1 MAGEKGNLNTSKT
14 STFIKGLHKDSD
26 PAFIQEG
33 MWTYARN
40 AVNNTIEG
48 DVGAISNEASNAL
61 CATAGATIPN
71 AFSFR
76 YIIGAIHM
84 FSDKWIVF
92 TASHASAVEI
102 LPRVSEIGL
111 FEEASCTYRPIVQ
124 DACLGFS
131 KAHLISGAAREKE
144 DCSWQVYWADGKNPD
159 RYLNVGDPK
168 TWPSSDYVWLGGG
181 PGSTTVNFYSNGNGT
196 NILWPG
202 VEWNQICT
210 DSSNTSQTEPGVWP
224 IGHPVD
230 GCITCISINTLN
242 CEKIRLARLMN
253 TPCLNLRLGEGSG
266 SLENGSYY
274 AVIAYT
280 IKGEKVSDYFAAS
293 NVQPV
298 YTLNSVQGSLQLEVE
313 ADTENFDEFQLVL
326 VANIN
331 ENTVARVIG
340 YYSTNTRNIFID
352 QYKPSF
358 ESIDITLIPLMTPV
372 FEKSDQIAQL
382 NTYLLR
388 VGPTSKFDFN
398 YQPLANLIETEWVS
412 VEYPS
417 NYYFRG
423 GSKTNFM
430 RDEVYTFFIRWV
442 YNTGDKSASY
452 HIPGRAAE
460 SWGPNGILEN
470 EPYSNSDSFPGD
482 TRLFQTIN
490 TATVFPSN
498 PAVYPYTLPDGGRVI
513 GAGKMGY
520 WESTEKYP
528 DNRPDIWN
536 ASEYF
541 WTGTWDPTTGQPIP
555 SDSYDLCGLPIR
567 HHKFPENVIYNEA
580 TGQLTGSN
588 IAHHFRRSVATNA
601 LFIRMMSVQFKNIIY
616 PKDNDGNDI
625 PGIVGYEILRGSR
638 DGNRSIIAKGMINNF
653 RTYNRVGVPANN
665 RTGLYANYPYNTII
679 PIGNNNNIADNNFLY
694 NDPFIKSVDI
704 NNNFLDQTVPKNI
717 ISFHSP
723 DTSFRN
729 PYLAP
734 IELKLYGHLEG
745 EALQRFIEPQGHPKF
760 KLLTNDAIWIILLS
774 GLGDA
779 LLRRSGKKQINYPLS
794 SFNSQ
799 FGLNWLLAG
808 GGNGGPSAA
817 TPLPFGGINLTQSPG
832 ATTLTPSPGPNNFW
846 YNWQIGTLGSRNSF
860 FNYVNSGGS
869 LGDYFA
875 GTDGQSVF
883 ARNNNLAGGRLG
895 GVTNAASY
903 TVEQSGASLL
913 PSWTDALFNTLSGV
927 QQSGFYFMEGA
938 QAAQELIYAFT
949 PFRQYA
955 LQLIGHGL
963 YDKFNPF
970 NINDTKR
977 FKIADSSYIFK
988 NISFEIDDYNDTITN
1003 DPFQKYTINNYK
1015 RGQLLMLRTER
1026 ANTPVTDGPKLLVTG
1041 TSGLD
1046 ISLGS
1051 LGMFDD
1057 ELGPTGP
1064 KINEK
1069 KKSIEFGTR
1078 IGSHYGAMKIDN
1090 DDQYGQLNTITQ
1102 FPITPCEQK
1111 FNYTALPS
1119 TITPISVIDKVLVQ
1133 KRINETPVIFGGD
1146 TYITRFTEKNPMF
1159 FFYNWLY
1166 TEPNGYEY
1174 NYFNSQMIPEPRY
1187 WANSE
1192 RYDVSQINIT
1202 SIGAWSALF
1211 NNSTTGTGFLPNDYF
1226 NLDNQYYIRET
1237 DKPFGIGGGYP
1248 GFTNAKNSYFY
1259 LSASGVRDFF
1269 VESDVINDFREV
1281 GTFDYEKC
1289 YNPYR
1294 YTDLETMFRMDKLT
1308 ATEGNFY
1315 LYDYSLSITRL
1326 TNRYTSF
1333 GFLQSVYYNPEVAEL
1348 CYTYYPNTIT
1358 YSLPVSQTSSTDGW
1372 FIFLPLNRK
1381 DFVSQI
1387 SGVKNFA
1394 KTGAFVTFKNDSPI
1408 VFQGVDT
1415 LEMDGSGT
1423 KVIIGDGGVF
1433 ARDPQNIVVA
1443 DRPYM
1448 YGSSQGRLSVI
1459 STPAGLYYI
1468 SQDQGK
1474 VFSYGEG
1481 LQEVSQAGMKWWF
1494 DYFLPCKLVE
1504 DFPDYPY
1511 TDNPVAGVGTQAV
1524 FDNYNSVLYFCKKDY
1539 KLKEIGPDGFP
1550 LAGRVINVNSGKE
1563 SYFNYYPYVDGKP
1576 SDVPVKLALGDS
1588 RIFED
1593 ASWTVSYDPKSQFW
1607 ISFHDWHPDLVIPTK
1622 DSFITTRA
1630 NQFYK
1635 HGANCG
1641 DYCNFYGVQYPFEI
1655 EFPVSTGQTVT
1666 TVKSIEYVLE
1676 CYRREKRFCTD
1687 QFHVLDYNFDRLV
1700 IHNSEQISGY
1710 LNLNV
1715 FPKNNIALS
1724 LLYPQLN
1731 VNNNSFDILFSKEE
1745 NKYRVNQFWDITK
1758 DRGEF
1763 PNGSGYPPQGQLI
1776 PGTTTLLGNYP
1787 ENMLWITEAN
1797 GYKKAINPTAVDYN
1811 KSLLQRK
1818 KFRHMVNFMY
1828 LSKTN
1833 SRDTNMILKLFNSK
1847 NQYSLR

>member
-1 MAGEKGNLNTSKT
+1 MAEEKGNLNTSKT
-14 STFIKGLHKDSD
+14 NTFIKGLHKDSD

-33 MWTYARN
+33 MWSYARN

-48 DVGAISNEASNAL
+48 DVGTLSNEVSNIL
-61 CATAGATIPN
+61 CATAGATIVGNP
-71 AFSFR
+71 FR
-76 YIIGAIHM
+76 YIIGMIHM
-84 FSDKWIVF
+84 FSDKWIVY
-92 TASHASAVEI
+92 TASHINETSIVPGI
-102 LPRVSEIGL
+102 SEIGL

-124 DACLGFS
+124 AACLGFS
-131 KAHLISGAAREKE
+131 KSHLISGAAREKE
-144 DCSWQVYWADGKNPD
+144 DCSWQVYWSDGLNPD

-168 TWPSSDYVWLGGG
+168 TWPSSDYVWLGGAN
-181 PGSTTVNFYSNGNGT
+181 VNYYSNGVNT
-196 NILWPG
+196 QFLWPG
-202 VEWNQICT
+202 VAWVQDCT
-210 DSSNTSQTEPGVWP
+210 RGDCEFCVDT
-224 IGHPVD
+224 PVLD
-230 GCITCISINTLN
+230 CDKT
-242 CEKIRLARLMN
+242 RLARLMS
-253 TPCLNLRLGEGSG
+253 TPCLNLRIGDGSG

-280 IKGEKVSDYFAAS
+280 IKGEKISDYFAAS

-298 YTLNSVQGSLQLEVE
+298 YTLNSTQGSLQLEVE
-313 ADTENFDEFQLVL
+313 ADSENFDEFQLVL

-358 ESIDITLIPLMTPV
+358 ESIDITLIPLVTAV
-372 FEKSDQIAQL
+372 FEKSDQMTQL

-388 VGPTSKFDFN
+388 IGPTSKFDFN
-398 YQPLANLIETEWVS
+398 YQPLANLIEAEWVS

-452 HIPGRAAE
+452 HIPGRPPE
-460 SWGPNGILEN
+460 PWGPNGIPEN
-470 EPYSNSDSFPGD
+470 EPYTNSDSFPGD
-482 TRLFQTIN
+482 VDLFQTIN
-490 TATVFPSN
+490 TARLN
-498 PAVYPYTLPDGGRVI
+498 PPPAPGFYPYTLSDGGRVI
-513 GAGKMGY
+513 AAGRMGY
-520 WESTEKYP
+520 WESTEIYP

-536 ASEYF
+536 SSYYV
-541 WTGTWDPTTGQPIP
+541 WTGKYNNPDE
-555 SDSYDLCGLPIR
+555 DYDLCGLPIR
-567 HHKFPENVIYNEA
+567 HHKFPENVIYDET
-580 TGQLTGSN
+580 TGQLLSTN
-588 IAHHFRRSVATNA
+588 VAHHFAKDPTTQA
-601 LFIRMMSVQFKNIIY
+601 LYIRMMSVQFKNIIY

-679 PIGNNNNIADNNFLY
+679 PIGNDTNGNDQYY
-694 NDPFIKSVDI
+694 NDPFIKSVDSNDAI
-704 NNNFLDQTVPKNI
+704 LNQEVPKNI

-723 DTSFRN
+723 DTSFRT

-734 IELKLYGHLEG
+734 IELKLYGHVSG
-745 EALQRFIEPQGHPKF
+745 NALQRFIEPQGHPKF
-760 KLLTNDAIWIILLS
+760 KLLTNDALWIIIIS
-774 GLGDA
+774 GILDVI
-779 LLRRSGKKQINYPLS
+779 LRSSGEKKINYPQGGFTQQFQLPVVIPGGTLPVAIPLNPAGQAALNAPFIG
-794 SFNSQ
+794 FNQ
-799 FGLNWLLAG
+799 AFGTAINSYQ
-808 GGNGGPSAA
+808 N
-817 TPLPFGGINLTQSPG
+817 FGGFLADAFGGTDLLSPIFNIHNNAVLGVGGTYNPITYDKPLTGYEQFPTWTQILLNSIG
-832 ATTLTPSPGPNNFW
+832 SVS
-846 YNWQIGTLGSRNSF
+846 QIGF
-860 FNYVNSGGS
+860 F
-869 LGDYFA
+869 
-875 GTDGQSVF
+875 
-883 ARNNNLAGGRLG
+883 
-895 GVTNAASY
+895 
-903 TVEQSGASLL
+903 
-913 PSWTDALFNTLSGV
+913 
-927 QQSGFYFMEGA
+927 FMEGA
-938 QAAQELIYAFT
+938 TAAADLLYAIA
-949 PFRQYA
+949 PYRQYA

-963 YDKFNPF
+963 YDEFNPF

-977 FKIADSSYIFK
+977 FKIADASYVFK
-988 NISFEIDDYNDTITN
+988 NISFEIDDYNDTITGSS
-1003 DPFQKYTINNYK
+1003 FQKYTINNYK
-1015 RGQLLMLRTER
+1015 RSQLLMLRTER
-1026 ANTPVTDGPKLLVTG
+1026 PNTPTTDGPKLLVTG
-1041 TSGLD
+1041 NTGLD
-1046 ISLGS
+1046 QSLGS

-1057 ELGPTGP
+1057 WLGADGP

-1069 KKSIEFGTR
+1069 KKSVQFSVPIA
-1078 IGSHYGAMKIDN
+1078 SHYGAMKIDN

-1111 FNYTALPS
+1111 FNKNSLPNNTFTVQVS
-1119 TITPISVIDKVLVQ
+1119 VNPPVFESVTQKVISQ
-1133 KRINETPVIFGGD
+1133 TPVIFGGD

-1192 RYDVSQINIT
+1192 RYDASQLNLLNLGT
-1202 SIGAWSALF
+1202 LTQWAADLAAGG
-1211 NNSTTGTGFLPNDYF
+1211 TTGTGFLPNDYF
-1226 NLDNQYYIRET
+1226 NLDNENYIRNNDT
-1237 DKPFGIGGGYP
+1237 IVPGYP
-1248 GFTNAKNSYFY
+1248 GFTSAKNSYFY

-1333 GFLQSVYYNPEVAEL
+1333 GFLQSVYYNPNVAEL

-1358 YSLPVSQTSSTDGW
+1358 YSLPISQTASTDNW

-1394 KTGAFVTFKNDSPI
+1394 KTGAFVTFKNDSPV

-1423 KVIIGDGGVF
+1423 KVIIGDAGLF

-1443 DRPYM
+1443 DKPYM

-1474 VFSYGEG
+1474 IFSYGEG

-1494 DYFLPCKLVE
+1494 DYFLPCKLLE

-1511 TDNPVAGVGTQAV
+1511 VDNPVAGVGTQAV
-1524 FDNYNSVLYFCKKDY
+1524 YDNYNSVLYFCKKDY
-1539 KLKEIGPDGFP
+1539 KLKEIGPDGQP
-1550 LAGRVINVNSGKE
+1550 LAGRVVNVNTVKE
-1563 SYFNYYPYVDGKP
+1563 SYFNYYPYQNGVVSTTPIKT
-1576 SDVPVKLALGDS
+1576 ALGDP

-1607 ISFHDWHPDLVIPTK
+1607 ISFHDWHPDLVMPTK
-1622 DSFITTRA
+1622 DSFITTRT

-1635 HGANCG
+1635 HGASCG

-1655 EFPVSTGQTVT
+1655 EFPITTGQSVT

-1676 CYRREKRFCTD
+1676 CYRREKRYCTD

-1731 VNNNSFDILFSKEE
+1731 VNNSSFDILFSKEE

-1787 ENMLWITEAN
+1787 ENLLWVTEAN
-1797 GYKKAINPTAVDYN
+1797 GYKKAINPSAVDYN

>member
-1 MAGEKGNLNTSKT
+1 MAEEKGNLNTSKT
-14 STFIKGLHKDSD
+14 NTFIKGLHKDSD

-33 MWTYARN
+33 MWSYARN
-40 AVNNTIEG
+40 VVNNTIEG
-48 DVGAISNEASNAL
+48 DVGTISNEASNIL

-71 AFSFR
+71 TFSFR
-76 YIIGAIHM
+76 YVIGMIHM

-111 FEEASCTYRPIVQ
+111 FEEQSCTYRPIVQ
-124 DACLGFS
+124 DTCLGFS

-144 DCSWQVYWADGKNPD
+144 DCSWQVYWADGLNPD

-168 TWPSSDYVWLGGG
+168 TWPSSDYSWLG
-181 PGSTTVNFYSNGNGT
+181 TTADMNYYSNGIIK
-196 NILWPG
+196 ILWPG
-202 VEWNQICT
+202 VAWIEKL
-210 DSSNTSQTEPGVWP
+210 NTQGSCEF
-224 IGHPVD
+224 IEFDPVLD
-230 GCITCISINTLN
+230 
-242 CEKIRLARLMN
+242 CEKTRLARLMS
-253 TPCLNLRLGEGSG
+253 TPCLNLTLGDGSG

-280 IKGEKVSDYFAAS
+280 IKGEKISDYFAAS

-298 YTLNSVQGSLQLEVE
+298 YTTISAQGSLQLEVE

-331 ENTVARVIG
+331 ENTVARIIG
-340 YYSTNTRNIFID
+340 YYSTNTKNIFID
-352 QYKPSF
+352 QYKPSL
-358 ESIDITLIPLMTPV
+358 ESIDITLIPLMTPI
-372 FEKSDQIAQL
+372 FEKSDQMTQL
-382 NTYLLR
+382 NSYLLR
-388 VGPTSKFDFN
+388 IGPTSKFDFN

-412 VEYPS
+412 VEYPA
-417 NYYFRG
+417 NYYFKG
-423 GSKTNFM
+423 GSKTNYM

-452 HIPGRAAE
+452 HIPGRAAQA
-460 SWGPNGILEN
+460 WGPNGIPEN

-482 TRLFQTIN
+482 TLLFQTIN
-490 TATVFPSN
+490 TATQYSTS
-498 PAVYPYTLPDGGRVI
+498 PAYPYTLPDGGKVLA
-513 GAGKMGY
+513 AGKMGY
-520 WESTEKYP
+520 WQSTEKYP

-536 ASEYF
+536 ASYYP
-541 WTGTWDPTTGQPIP
+541 WTGTWDTIYGTPISKP
-555 SDSYDLCGLPIR
+555 SYDLCGLPIR

-580 TGQLTGSN
+580 TGQLTPYSDTY
-588 IAHHFRRSVATNA
+588 HFRRDTTTNA
-601 LFIRMMSVQFKNIIY
+601 LYIRIMSVQFKNIVY

-653 RTYNRVGVPANN
+653 RTYNRVGVPGNT

-679 PIGNNNNIADNNFLY
+679 PLGNDTNGADQFY
-694 NDPFIKSVDI
+694 NDPFIRSVDE
-704 NNNFLDQTVPKNI
+704 NNNLLNQQVPKNI

-723 DTSFRN
+723 DTSFRT
-729 PYLAP
+729 PYLSA
-734 IELKLYGHLEG
+734 IELKLYGNLEG
-745 EALQRFIEPQGHPKF
+745 RALQRFIEPQGHPKF
-760 KLLTNDAIWIILLS
+760 KLLTNDALWIIIIS
-774 GLGDA
+774 GILDV
-779 LLRRSGKKQINYPLS
+779 LLRSSGKKQINYPQG
-794 SFNSQ
+794 SFTGQ
-799 FGLNWLLAG
+799 FDSLWAVTG
-808 GGNGGPSAA
+808 GVGSNFLPPNLPLVPTGPA
-817 TPLPFGGINLTQSPG
+817 L
-832 ATTLTPSPGPNNFW
+832 PNNIIPQ
-846 YNWQIGTLGSRNSF
+846 NATI
-860 FNYVNSGGS
+860 
-869 LGDYFA
+869 A
-875 GTDGQSVF
+875 
-883 ARNNNLAGGRLG
+883 ANLAYTTGFSTYTNLG
-895 GVTNAASY
+895 GFLADAFANTD
-903 TVEQSGASLL
+903 LL
-913 PSWTDALFNTLSGV
+913 PSIFNTHNSTLLNFGGNYNPVTYTTEPSPYSMLPTWTQLLFTGLGNV
-927 QQSGFYFMEGA
+927 TQIGFFFMEGA
-938 QAAQELIYAFT
+938 QAATDLLYALA
-949 PFRQYA
+949 PYRQYA

-963 YDKFNPF
+963 YDTFNPF
-970 NINDTKR
+970 VITDTKR
-977 FKIADSSYIFK
+977 FKIADSSYVFK
-988 NISFEIDDYNDTITN
+988 NISFEIDDYNDTITSASS
-1003 DPFQKYTINNYK
+1003 QKYTINNYK
-1015 RGQLLMLRTER
+1015 RSQLLMLRTER
-1026 ANTPVTDGPKLLVTG
+1026 ANTPITDGPKLLT
-1041 TSGLD
+1041 GLD
-1046 ISLGS
+1046 LSLGS
-1051 LGMFDD
+1051 LGMFDN
-1057 ELGPTGP
+1057 ELGAYGP
-1064 KINEK
+1064 KINDK
-1069 KKSIEFGTR
+1069 KKSIEFSIR

-1090 DDQYGQLNTITQ
+1090 DDQYGQLKSITQ
-1102 FPITPCEQK
+1102 FPVTPCEQK
-1111 FNYTALPS
+1111 FDYNFLPELTINLPS
-1119 TITPISVIDKVLVQ
+1119 PVNKTFYQRKITQ
-1133 KRINETPVIFGGD
+1133 TPVIFGGD

-1192 RYDVSQINIT
+1192 KYDASQLNVTNIGT
-1202 SIGAWSALF
+1202 ISQWIADF
-1211 NNSTTGTGFLPNDYF
+1211 NNGTTGTGFLPNNYF
-1226 NLDNQYYIRET
+1226 NLDNKNYNRDT
-1237 DKPFGIGGGYP
+1237 DDPGSYP
-1248 GFTNAKNSYFY
+1248 GFTNAKDSYFY

-1289 YNPYR
+1289 YNPYA
-1294 YTDLETMFRMDKLT
+1294 YTDLETMFRMDKIT

-1333 GFLQSVYYNPEVAEL
+1333 GFLQSVYYDPEVAEL

-1381 DFVSQI
+1381 DFISQI

-1423 KVIIGDGGVF
+1423 KVIIGDAGLF

-1443 DRPYM
+1443 DKPYM

-1494 DYFLPCKLVE
+1494 DYFLPAKLLE

-1511 TDNPVAGVGTQAV
+1511 QDNPVAGIGTQAV
-1524 FDNYNSVLYFCKKDY
+1524 YDNYNSVLYFCKKDY

-1576 SDVPVKLALGDS
+1576 SNVPIKLALGDS

-1607 ISFHDWHPDLVIPTK
+1607 ISFHDWHPDLVMPTK
-1622 DSFITTRA
+1622 DSFITTKK

-1635 HGANCG
+1635 HGAGCN

-1655 EFPVSTGQTVT
+1655 EFPITTGQTVT

-1676 CYRREKRFCTD
+1676 CYRRENRFCSD
-1687 QFHVLDYNFDRLV
+1687 QFHILDYNFDRLV

-1710 LNLNV
+1710 LNLNI

-1763 PNGSGYPPQGQLI
+1763 PNGSGYPPSGQLI

-1787 ENMLWITEAN
+1787 ENMLWMTEAN
-1797 GYKKAINPTAVDYN
+1797 GYKKAINPSAVDYN

-1828 LSKTN
+1828 LSKAN

>member
-1 MAGEKGNLNTSKT
+1 MAEEKGNLNTSKT

-48 DVGAISNEASNAL
+48 DVGTISNEVSNAL

-71 AFSFR
+71 IYPYK
-76 YIIGAIHM
+76 YIIGMIHL
-84 FSDKWIVF
+84 FTDKWIVY
-92 TASHASAVEI
+92 TASHINEI
-102 LPRVSEIGL
+102 SIAPGMSEIGL
-111 FEEASCTYRPIVQ
+111 FEEQSCTYRPIVQ
-124 DACLGFS
+124 DLCLGFS
-131 KAHLISGAAREKE
+131 KANLISGAAREKE
-144 DCSWQVYWADGKNPD
+144 DCSWQVYWADGLNPD

-168 TWPSSDYVWLGGG
+168 TWPDSSYSWLGGG
-181 PGSTTVNFYSNGNGT
+181 ANSINYYSNGT
-196 NILWPG
+196 IVDFLWPG
-202 VEWNQICT
+202 VPWNEKVTPANPCEFT
-210 DSSNTSQTEPGVWP
+210 TN
-224 IGHPVD
+224 
-230 GCITCISINTLN
+230 INSLN
-242 CEKIRLARLMN
+242 CEKTRLARLMN

-274 AVIAYT
+274 AVIAYS
-280 IKGEKVSDYFAAS
+280 IKGEKISDYFAAS

-298 YTLNSVQGSLQLEVE
+298 YTTVSAQGSLQLEVE
-313 ADTENFDEFQLVL
+313 ADTVNFDEFQLVL
-326 VANIN
+326 VSNVN
-331 ENTVARVIG
+331 ENTVARIIG

-352 QYKPSF
+352 QYKPSL
-358 ESIDITLIPLMTPV
+358 ESIDITLVPLVTPV
-372 FEKSDQIAQL
+372 FEKSDQIVQL
-382 NTYLLR
+382 NSYLLKI
-388 VGPTSKFDFN
+388 GPTSKFDFN

-412 VEYPS
+412 VEYPA

-423 GSKTNFM
+423 GSRTNYM

-452 HIPGRAAE
+452 HIPGRVAE
-460 SWGPNGILEN
+460 SWGPNGIPEN

-490 TATVFPSN
+490 TARQYPPN
-498 PAVYPYTLPDGGRVI
+498 PAYPYTLADGGRVI
-513 GAGKMGY
+513 AAGKMGY
-520 WESTEKYP
+520 WQSTEIYP

-536 ASEYF
+536 ASSYY
-541 WTGTWDPTTGQPIP
+541 WTGTWDTATGLPIP
-555 SDSYDLCGLPIR
+555 SPKYDLCGLPIR
-567 HHKFPENVIYNEA
+567 HHKFPENVIYNET
-580 TGQLTGSN
+580 TGQLTPYTDTY
-588 IAHHFRRSVATNA
+588 HFRKDPVTDA
-601 LFIRMMSVQFKNIIY
+601 LYIRMMSVQFKNIIY

-653 RTYNRVGVPANN
+653 RTYNRSGVPGNT

-679 PIGNNNNIADNNFLY
+679 PIGNDTTGHDQYY
-694 NDPFIKSVDI
+694 NDPFIKSVDT
-704 NNNFLDQTVPKNI
+704 NNNFLNQGVPINI

-723 DTSFRN
+723 DTSFRT
-729 PYLAP
+729 PYLSP
-734 IELKLYGHLEG
+734 IELKLYGHVSG
-745 EALQRFIEPQGHPKF
+745 QARQRFIEPQGHPKF
-760 KLLTNDAIWIILLS
+760 KLLTNDSLWIILIA

-779 LLRRSGKKQINYPLS
+779 LLRRLGKKQINYPLG
-794 SFNSQ
+794 SFENQ
-799 FGLNWLLAG
+799 YGLNWATTG
-808 GGNGGPSAA
+808 GTGGPAVTFFDA
-817 TPLPFGGINLTQSPG
+817 INLTSALPNQFYQVWAG
-832 ATTLTPSPGPNNFW
+832 ATQPSR
-846 YNWQIGTLGSRNSF
+846 TAF
-860 FNYVNSGGS
+860 FNYVNAGGS
-869 LGDYFA
+869 LADYFTGA
-875 GTDGQSVF
+875 DGQAVF
-883 ARNNNLAGGRLG
+883 ANTNNSVSGLTGGIRNS
-895 GVTNAASY
+895 ASY
-903 TVEQSGASLL
+903 TVDQSGSSLL
-913 PSWTDALFNTLSGV
+913 PSWADLLFNSLSSV
-927 QQSGFYFMEGA
+927 SQSGFYFMEGA
-938 QAAQELIYAFT
+938 QAAQELLYAFA
-949 PFRQYA
+949 PYRQYA

-963 YDKFNPF
+963 YDEFTPF
-970 NINDTKR
+970 NISDTKR
-977 FKIADSSYIFK
+977 FKIADSSYVFK
-988 NISFEIDDYNDTITN
+988 NISFEIDDYTDTIAGVAS
-1003 DPFQKYTINNYK
+1003 QKYTINNYK

-1026 ANTPVTDGPKLLVTG
+1026 ADTPTTDGPKLLVNG
-1041 TSGLD
+1041 TTGLD
-1046 ISLGS
+1046 QSLGS

-1057 ELGPTGP
+1057 WLGPDGP

-1069 KKSIEFGTR
+1069 KKSLEFNVP
-1078 IGSHYGAMKIDN
+1078 IASHYGAMKIDN
-1090 DDQYGQLNTITQ
+1090 DDQYGQLKTITQ
-1102 FPITPCEQK
+1102 LPITPCEQK
-1111 FNYTALPS
+1111 FNYNALPQINF
-1119 TITPISVIDKVLVQ
+1119 TLPAPVNKVVYQKVISQ
-1133 KRINETPVIFGGD
+1133 TPVIFGGD

-1174 NYFNSQMIPEPRY
+1174 NYFNNQMIPEPRY

-1192 RYDVSQINIT
+1192 KYDVSQLNIT
-1202 SIGAWSALF
+1202 SPGAWAALF
-1211 NNSTTGTGFLPNDYF
+1211 NGSTTGTGFLPNDYF
-1226 NLDNQYYIRET
+1226 NLDNENYIRNNDT
-1237 DKPFGIGGGYP
+1237 IFPGYP

-1281 GTFDYEKC
+1281 GVFDYEKC
-1289 YNPYR
+1289 YNPYA
-1294 YTDLETMFRMDKLT
+1294 YTDLETMFRMDQLT

-1358 YSLPVSQTSSTDGW
+1358 YSLPVSQTASTDGW

-1381 DFVSQI
+1381 DFISQI

-1433 ARDPQNIVVA
+1433 AREPQNIVVA
-1443 DRPYM
+1443 DKPYM

-1494 DYFLPCKLVE
+1494 DYFLPSKLLE

-1511 TDNPVAGVGTQAV
+1511 IDNPVAGVGTQAV
-1524 FDNYNSVLYFCKKDY
+1524 YDNYNSVLYFCKKDY
-1539 KLKEIGPDGFP
+1539 KLKEFGPDGQP
-1550 LAGRVINVNSGKE
+1550 LAGRVVNVNTAKE
-1563 SYFNYYPYVDGKP
+1563 SYFNYYPYQNGEV
-1576 SDVPVKLALGDS
+1576 SRTPVKLALGDS
-1588 RIFED
+1588 SIFED
-1593 ASWTVSYDPKSQFW
+1593 ASWTISYDPKSQFW
-1607 ISFHDWHPDLVIPTK
+1607 ISFHDWHPDLVMPTK
-1622 DSFITTRA
+1622 DSFITTKK

-1635 HGANCG
+1635 HGASCG

-1655 EFPVSTGQTVT
+1655 EFPMTTGQTVT

-1676 CYRREKRFCTD
+1676 CYRREKRYCTD
-1687 QFHVLDYNFDRLV
+1687 QFHVLDYNFDKLV
-1700 IHNSEQISGY
+1700 IHNTEQISGY
-1710 LNLNV
+1710 LNLNI

-1724 LLYPQLN
+1724 LSYPQLN
-1731 VNNNSFDILFSKEE
+1731 INNNSFDILFSKEE

-1763 PNGSGYPPQGQLI
+1763 PNGSGYPPQGPLI

-1797 GYKKAINPTAVDYN
+1797 GYKKAINPQAVNYN

-1828 LSKTN
+1828 LSKTD

>member
-1 MAGEKGNLNTSKT
+1 MAEEKGNLNTSKT

-111 FEEASCTYRPIVQ
+111 FEEASCIYRPLVQ
-124 DACLGFS
+124 DTCLGFS
-131 KAHLISGAAREKE
+131 KSHLISGAAREKE
-144 DCSWQVYWADGKNPD
+144 DCSWQVYWADGLNPD

-168 TWPSSDYVWLGGG
+168 TWPSLDYVWLGGG

-230 GCITCISINTLN
+230 GCITCNSINTLN

-253 TPCLNLRLGEGSG
+253 TPCLNLRIGDGSG

-280 IKGEKVSDYFAAS
+280 IKGEKISDYFAAS

-298 YTLNSVQGSLQLEVE
+298 YTLNSTQGSLQLEVE

-340 YYSTNTRNIFID
+340 YYSTNTKNIFID
-352 QYKPSF
+352 QYKPSL
-358 ESIDITLIPLMTPV
+358 ESIDITLIPLVTPV
-372 FEKSDQIAQL
+372 FEKSDQMTQL

-388 VGPTSKFDFN
+388 IGPTSKFDFN

-412 VEYPS
+412 VEYPA
-417 NYYFRG
+417 NYYFKG

-460 SWGPNGILEN
+460 DWGPNGIPEN
-470 EPYSNSDSFPGD
+470 QPYTNSDSFPGD
-482 TRLFQTIN
+482 TLLFQTIN
-490 TATVFPSN
+490 TARLNSGFT
-498 PAVYPYTLPDGGRVI
+498 PYTLADGGRVI
-513 GAGKMGY
+513 AVGKMGY
-520 WESTEKYP
+520 WQSTEIYP

-536 ASEYF
+536 SSSYV
-541 WTGTWDPTTGQPIP
+541 WTGTWDTITGQPISKP
-555 SDSYDLCGLPIR
+555 AYDLCGLPIR
-567 HHKFPENVIYNEA
+567 HHKFPENVIYNET
-580 TGQLTGSN
+580 TGQLLSTN
-588 IAHHFRRSVATNA
+588 VAHHFAKDSVTNA
-601 LFIRMMSVQFKNIIY
+601 LYIRMMSVQFKNIIY

-679 PIGNNNNIADNNFLY
+679 PIGNSNNPGDHDYLY
-694 NDPFIKSVDI
+694 NDPFIKSVDS

-723 DTSFRN
+723 DTSFRT

-734 IELKLYGHLEG
+734 IELKLYGHFEG
-745 EALQRFIEPQGHPKF
+745 QAIQRFIEPQGHPKF
-760 KLLTNDAIWIILLS
+760 KLMTNDALWVIIIS
-774 GLGDA
+774 GIGDA
-779 LLRRSGKKQINYPLS
+779 LLRRMGKKQINYPLG
-794 SFNSQ
+794 SFQSQ
-799 FGLNWLLAG
+799 YAMDWLLAG

-817 TPLPFGGINLTQSPG
+817 LPIPYGGKNITGGGLNTHDVDWNLN
-832 ATTLTPSPGPNNFW
+832 TLNTR
-846 YNWQIGTLGSRNSF
+846 QQF
-860 FNYVNSGGS
+860 FNYANGITGNFLVDAFNPFANASTDG
-869 LGDYFA
+869 FA
-875 GTDGQSVF
+875 GE
-883 ARNNNLAGGRLG
+883 ARNNNLNSLFEGGIFNTNSYTNELSGNAMLPSWTQGLFSALG
-895 GVTNAASY
+895 GVTQMS
-903 TVEQSGASLL
+903 Q
-913 PSWTDALFNTLSGV
+913 
-927 QQSGFYFMEGA
+927 YFMEGVN
-938 QAAQELIYAFT
+938 AAADLIYALA
-949 PFRQYA
+949 PYRQYA

-977 FKIADSSYIFK
+977 FKIADASYVFK
-988 NISFEIDDYNDTITN
+988 NISFEIDDYNDTITGSA
-1003 DPFQKYTINNYK
+1003 FQKYTINNYK

-1026 ANTPVTDGPKLLVTG
+1026 ANTPTTDGPKLLITG
-1041 TSGLD
+1041 ANGLD
-1046 ISLGS
+1046 QSLGS

-1057 ELGPTGP
+1057 ALGANGP
-1064 KINEK
+1064 KFTEK
-1069 KKSIEFGTR
+1069 KKSIEFTTR

-1111 FNYTALPS
+1111 FNYNLLPS
-1119 TITPISVIDKVLVQ
+1119 TSTPIGVINVIVNQ
-1133 KRINETPVIFGGD
+1133 KKINQTPVIFGGD

-1192 RYDVSQINIT
+1192 KYDTSQLNIT
-1202 SIGAWSALF
+1202 SPGTWTQWINDY
-1211 NNSTTGTGFLPNDYF
+1211 NNGTTGDGFLPNNYF
-1226 NLDNQYYIRET
+1226 NLDHKGYNRSN
-1237 DKPFGIGGGYP
+1237 DKAWSIIPPISYP

-1358 YSLPVSQTSSTDGW
+1358 YSLPVSQTSSTDNW

-1415 LEMDGSGT
+1415 LEMDGSKN
-1423 KVIIGDGGVF
+1423 KVIIGDAGLF
-1433 ARDPQNIVVA
+1433 EREPQNIVVA

-1524 FDNYNSVLYFCKKDY
+1524 YDNYNSVLYFCKKDY
-1539 KLKEIGPDGFP
+1539 KLKEIGPDNQP
-1550 LAGRVINVNSGKE
+1550 LAGRVVNVNTNKE
-1563 SYFNYYPYVDGKP
+1563 SYFNYYPYQNGVVSTTPIKI
-1576 SDVPVKLALGDS
+1576 ALGDP

-1607 ISFHDWHPDLVIPTK
+1607 ISFHDWHPDLVMPTK

-1731 VNNNSFDILFSKEE
+1731 INNSSFDILFSKEE

-1797 GYKKAINPTAVDYN
+1797 GYKKAINPSAVDYN

>member
-1 MAGEKGNLNTSKT
+1 MAEEKGNLNTSKT
-14 STFIKGLHKDSD
+14 NTFIKGLHKDSD

-48 DVGAISNEASNAL
+48 DVGTISNEASNAL
-61 CATAGATIPN
+61 CAKAGETIPPTHPYK
-71 AFSFR
+71 
-76 YIIGAIHM
+76 YIIGMIHL
-84 FSDKWIVF
+84 FTDKWIVY
-92 TASHASAVEI
+92 TASHINETSIA
-102 LPRVSEIGL
+102 PGVSEIGL
-111 FEEASCTYRPIVQ
+111 YEEQSCTYRPIVQ
-124 DACLGFS
+124 DKCLGFS
-131 KAHLISGAAREKE
+131 KSHLISGAAREKE
-144 DCSWQVYWADGKNPD
+144 DCTWQVYWADGLNPD

-168 TWPSSDYVWLGGG
+168 TWPGPDYVWLGGAN
-181 PGSTTVNFYSNGNGT
+181 VNYYSNGT
-196 NILWPG
+196 VVDFLWPG
-202 VEWNQICT
+202 VPW
-210 DSSNTSQTEPGVWP
+210 V
-224 IGHPVD
+224 
-230 GCITCISINTLN
+230 
-242 CEKIRLARLMN
+242 EKIKNIGACEFTKYDNILDCDKTRLARLMN
-253 TPCLNLRLGEGSG
+253 TPCLNLSLGDGSG

-280 IKGEKVSDYFAAS
+280 IKGEKISDYFAAS

-298 YTLNSVQGSLQLEVE
+298 YTTISAQGSLQLAVE

-331 ENTVARVIG
+331 ENTIARIIG
-340 YYSTNTRNIFID
+340 YYSTNTKNIFID
-352 QYKPSF
+352 QYKPSL
-358 ESIDITLIPLMTPV
+358 ESIDITLIPLLTPV
-372 FEKSDQIAQL
+372 FEKSDQMTQL
-382 NTYLLR
+382 NSYLLR
-388 VGPTSKFDFN
+388 IGPTTKFDFN
-398 YQPLANLIETEWVS
+398 YQPLANLIEAEWVS
-412 VEYPS
+412 VEYPAA
-417 NYYFRG
+417 YYFKG
-423 GSKTNFM
+423 GSKTNYM
-430 RDEVYTFFIRWV
+430 RDENYAFFIRWV

-452 HIPGRAAE
+452 HIPGRAPE
-460 SWGPNGILEN
+460 NWGPAPGIPEN
-470 EPYSNSDSFPGD
+470 EPYTNSDSFPGD
-482 TRLFQTIN
+482 VDLFQTIN
-490 TATVFPSN
+490 TAYQTSFATSI
-498 PAVYPYTLPDGGRVI
+498 LDDGGKVI
-513 GAGKMGY
+513 ASGKMGY
-520 WESTEKYP
+520 WESTERYP

-536 ASEYF
+536 SSYYV
-541 WTGTWDPTTGQPIP
+541 WTGKYNSP
-555 SDSYDLCGLPIR
+555 STNYDLCGLPIR
-567 HHKFPENVIYNEA
+567 HHKFPENVLYSNT
-580 TGQLTGSN
+580 TGQLTNST
-588 IAHHFRRSVATNA
+588 ASYHFIKDVATNA
-601 LFIRMMSVQFKNIIY
+601 LYIRMMAVQFKNIIY

-638 DGNRSIIAKGMINNF
+638 DGNRSIIAKGMLNNF
-653 RTYNRVGVPANN
+653 RTYNRVGVPGNT

-679 PIGNNNNIADNNFLY
+679 PIGNDTTGHDQYY
-694 NDPFIKSVDI
+694 NDPFIKSVDT
-704 NNNFLDQTVPKNI
+704 NNNVLNQSVPINI
-717 ISFHSP
+717 TSFHSP
-723 DTSFRN
+723 DTSFRT
-729 PYLAP
+729 PYLSA
-734 IELKLYGHLEG
+734 IELKIYGHLSG
-745 EALQRFIEPQGHPKF
+745 LALQRFIEPQGHPKF
-760 KLLTNDAIWIILLS
+760 KLMTNDALWIIIIA
-774 GLGDA
+774 GVIDV
-779 LLRRSGKKQINYPLS
+779 LLRTSGEKKINYPQGG
-794 SFNSQ
+794 FTQQ
-799 FGLNWLLAG
+799 FQLPFAG
-808 GGNGGPSAA
+808 GVSSPLAIPLNVVGASGAALANTTFTTAFNTYDGLGGFIVDA
-817 TPLPFGGINLTQSPG
+817 
-832 ATTLTPSPGPNNFW
+832 
-846 YNWQIGTLGSRNSF
+846 
-860 FNYVNSGGS
+860 
-869 LGDYFA
+869 FA
-875 GTDGQSVF
+875 GVD
-883 ARNNNLAGGRLG
+883 NL
-895 GVTNAASY
+895 V
-903 TVEQSGASLL
+903 
-913 PSWTDALFNTLSGV
+913 PLFNTHDASMLAAGGTYNSINYEKSLTGFSQLPTWTQVLLNVVGGV
-927 QQSGFYFMEGA
+927 SQIAFFFLEGA
-938 QAAQELIYAFT
+938 LAAQDLLYAIG
-949 PFRQYA
+949 PYRQYA

-963 YDKFNPF
+963 YDTFNPF
-970 NINDTKR
+970 TITDTKR
-977 FKIADSSYIFK
+977 FKIADASYIFK
-988 NISFEIDDYNDTITN
+988 NISFEIDDYNDTITGN
-1003 DPFQKYTINNYK
+1003 PTQKYTINNYK
-1015 RGQLLMLRTER
+1015 RSQLLMLRTER
-1026 ANTPVTDGPKLLVTG
+1026 ANIPTTDGPKLLVTG
-1041 TSGLD
+1041 GVGLD
-1046 ISLGS
+1046 QSLGS

-1057 ELGPTGP
+1057 WLGPDGP

-1069 KKSIEFGTR
+1069 KKSIEFETG
-1078 IGSHYGAMKIDN
+1078 IASHYGAMKIDN
-1090 DDQYGQLNTITQ
+1090 DDQYGQLKTITE

-1111 FNYTALPS
+1111 FDYNSLPTNTFTVQIS
-1119 TITPISVIDKVLVQ
+1119 LVPPIYQSVTQKVITQ
-1133 KRINETPVIFGGD
+1133 TPVIFGGD

-1174 NYFNSQMIPEPRY
+1174 NYFNNQMIPEPRF

-1192 RYDVSQINIT
+1192 RYDLSQLQVT
-1202 SIGAWSALF
+1202 SLAAWAALF

-1226 NLDNQYYIRET
+1226 NLDNENYVRNNDTI
-1237 DKPFGIGGGYP
+1237 PAGYP
-1248 GFTNAKNSYFY
+1248 GFIYAKNSYFY

-1294 YTDLETMFRMDKLT
+1294 YTDLETMFRMDKIT

-1333 GFLQSVYYNPEVAEL
+1333 GFLQNVYYDPEVAEL

-1358 YSLPVSQTSSTDGW
+1358 YSLPVSQTSSTDNW

-1423 KVIIGDGGVF
+1423 KVIIGDASLF
-1433 ARDPQNIVVA
+1433 AREPQNLVVA
-1443 DRPYM
+1443 DKPYM

-1474 VFSYGEG
+1474 VFAYGDG
-1481 LQEVSQAGMKWWF
+1481 LKEISQAGMKWWF
-1494 DYFLPCKLVE
+1494 DYFLPSKLLE

-1511 TDNPVAGVGTQAV
+1511 ADNPVAGVGTQAV

-1539 KLKEIGPDGFP
+1539 KLKEFGPDGEP
-1550 LAGRVINVNSGKE
+1550 LAGRVVNVNTSKD
-1563 SYFNYYPYVDGKP
+1563 SYFNYYPYVNGVISATPLK
-1576 SDVPVKLALGDS
+1576 VPLGDS

-1607 ISFHDWHPDLVIPTK
+1607 ISFHDWHPDLVMPTK
-1622 DSFITTRA
+1622 DSFITTKR

-1635 HGANCG
+1635 HGASCN

-1655 EFPVSTGQTVT
+1655 EFPITTGQSVT

-1676 CYRREKRFCTD
+1676 CYRREQRYCTD
-1687 QFHVLDYNFDRLV
+1687 QFHILDYNFDKLV
-1700 IHNSEQISGY
+1700 IHNTEQISGY

-1731 VNNNSFDILFSKEE
+1731 VNNSSFDILFSKEE
-1745 NKYRVNQFWDITK
+1745 NKYRINQFWDITK

-1763 PNGSGYPPQGQLI
+1763 PNGSGYPPQGPLI

-1797 GYKKAINPTAVDYN
+1797 GYKKAINPQAVDYN

>member
-1 MAGEKGNLNTSKT
+1 MAEEKGNLNTSKT
-14 STFIKGLHKDSD
+14 NTFIKGLHKDSD

-33 MWTYARN
+33 MWSYARN
-40 AVNNTIEG
+40 VVNNTIEG
-48 DVGAISNEASNAL
+48 DVGTISNEASNIL

-71 AFSFR
+71 TFSFR
-76 YIIGAIHM
+76 YVIGMIHM

-111 FEEASCTYRPIVQ
+111 FEEQSCTYRPIVQ
-124 DACLGFS
+124 DTCLGFS

-168 TWPSSDYVWLGGG
+168 TWPSSDYSWLG
-181 PGSTTVNFYSNGNGT
+181 TTADMNYYSNGINT
-196 NILWPG
+196 QFLWPG
-202 VEWNQICT
+202 VAWMQDT
-210 DSSNTSQTEPGVWP
+210 NTQGACEFIQLDP
-224 IGHPVD
+224 ILD
-230 GCITCISINTLN
+230 
-242 CEKIRLARLMN
+242 CEKTRLARLMN
-253 TPCLNLRLGEGSG
+253 TPCLNLTLGDGSG

-280 IKGEKVSDYFAAS
+280 IKGEKISDYFAAS

-298 YTLNSVQGSLQLEVE
+298 YTLVSAQGSLQLEVE

-331 ENTVARVIG
+331 ENTIARIIG
-340 YYSTNTRNIFID
+340 YYSTNTKNIFID
-352 QYKPSF
+352 QYKPSL
-358 ESIDITLIPLMTPV
+358 ESIDITLIPLMTPI
-372 FEKSDQIAQL
+372 FEKSDQMTQL

-388 VGPTSKFDFN
+388 IGPTSKFDFN

-412 VEYPS
+412 VEYPA
-417 NYYFRG
+417 NYYFKG
-423 GSKTNFM
+423 GSKTNYM

-452 HIPGRAAE
+452 HIPGRVAE
-460 SWGPNGILEN
+460 NWGPNGIPEN

-482 TRLFQTIN
+482 TLLFQTIN
-490 TATVFPSN
+490 TATQYPPS
-498 PAVYPYTLPDGGRVI
+498 PAYPYTLSDGGRVLA
-513 GAGKMGY
+513 AGKMGY
-520 WESTEKYP
+520 WQSTEVYP

-536 ASEYF
+536 ASYYP
-541 WTGTWDPTTGQPIP
+541 WTGTWDTITGAPIP
-555 SDSYDLCGLPIR
+555 SPSYDLCGLPIR

-580 TGQLTGSN
+580 TGQLTPYSE
-588 IAHHFRRSVATNA
+588 AYHFRRDVVTNA
-601 LFIRMMSVQFKNIIY
+601 LYIRMMSVQFKNIIY

-653 RTYNRVGVPANN
+653 RTYNRVGVPGNT

-679 PIGNNNNIADNNFLY
+679 PIGNTANAGDSNLLY
-694 NDPFIKSVDI
+694 NDPFIRAVDE
-704 NNNFLDQTVPKNI
+704 NNNLVNQSVPKNI

-723 DTSFRN
+723 DTSFRT
-729 PYLAP
+729 PYLSA
-734 IELKLYGHLEG
+734 IELKLYGHLSG
-745 EALQRFIEPQGHPKF
+745 QALQRFIEPQGHPKF
-760 KLLTNDAIWIILLS
+760 KLLTNDALWIIILS

-779 LLRRSGKKQINYPLS
+779 LLRRMGKKQINYPLS
-794 SFNSQ
+794 SFQSE
-799 FGLNWLLAG
+799 FGLNWTLA
-808 GGNGGPSAA
+808 GGNGGPSIAV
-817 TPLPFGGINLTQSPG
+817 PLPFGGINLTQSPG
-832 ATTLTPSPGPNNFW
+832 ATTLTPSPGPNNSW

-860 FNYVNSGGS
+860 FNYVNTGGT
-869 LGDYFA
+869 LADYFTGA
-875 GTDGQSVF
+875 DGQSVF

-895 GVTNAASY
+895 GITNSASY
-903 TVEQSGASLL
+903 TVEQSGAGLL
-913 PSWTDALFNTLSGV
+913 PSWTDTLFNTLSSV
-927 QQSGFYFMEGA
+927 SQSGFYFMEGA
-938 QAAQELIYAFT
+938 QAAQELIYAFA

-970 NINDTKR
+970 NITDTKR
-977 FKIADSSYIFK
+977 FKIADSSYVFK
-988 NISFEIDDYNDTITN
+988 NISFEIDDYNDTIIGTSS
-1003 DPFQKYTINNYK
+1003 QKYTINNYK
-1015 RGQLLMLRTER
+1015 RSQLLMLRTER
-1026 ANTPVTDGPKLLVTG
+1026 ANTPTTDGPKLLVTG
-1041 TSGLD
+1041 INGLD
-1046 ISLGS
+1046 LSLGS

-1057 ELGPTGP
+1057 ELGQYGP

-1069 KKSIEFGTR
+1069 KKSIEFSTR

-1090 DDQYGQLNTITQ
+1090 DDQYGQLKTITQ

-1111 FNYTALPS
+1111 FNYTALPQD
-1119 TITPISVIDKVLVQ
+1119 TIILPSPVNKIFYQ
-1133 KRINETPVIFGGD
+1133 KIITQTPVIFGGD

-1192 RYDVSQINIT
+1192 KYDVSQLNIT
-1202 SIGAWSALF
+1202 SIGAWAALF

-1226 NLDNQYYIRET
+1226 NLDHKGYNRET
-1237 DKPFGIGGGYP
+1237 DKAWSTIPPVSYP
-1248 GFTNAKNSYFY
+1248 GFTNAKDSYFY

-1281 GTFDYEKC
+1281 GVFDYEKA

-1294 YTDLETMFRMDKLT
+1294 YTDLETMFRMDKIT
-1308 ATEGNFY
+1308 PTEGNFY

-1358 YSLPVSQTSSTDGW
+1358 YSLPASQTSSTDGW

-1381 DFVSQI
+1381 DFISQI

-1423 KVIIGDGGVF
+1423 KVIIGDAGLF

-1443 DRPYM
+1443 DKPYM

-1494 DYFLPCKLVE
+1494 DYFLPAKLLE

-1511 TDNPVAGVGTQAV
+1511 QDNPVAGIGTQAV
-1524 FDNYNSVLYFCKKDY
+1524 YDNYNSVLYFCKKDY
-1539 KLKEIGPDGFP
+1539 KLKDIGPDGFP

-1576 SDVPVKLALGDS
+1576 SNTPIKLALGDP

-1607 ISFHDWHPDLVIPTK
+1607 ISFHDWHPDLVMPTK
-1622 DSFITTRA
+1622 DSFITTQT
-1630 NQFYK
+1630 NKFYK
-1635 HGANCG
+1635 HGANCN

-1655 EFPVSTGQTVT
+1655 EFPITTGQSVT

-1676 CYRREKRFCTD
+1676 CYRRERRFCSD
-1687 QFHVLDYNFDRLV
+1687 QFHILDYNFDRLV

-1731 VNNNSFDILFSKEE
+1731 INNNSYDILFSKEE
-1745 NKYRVNQFWDITK
+1745 NKYRINQFWDITK

-1763 PNGSGYPPQGQLI
+1763 PNGSGYPPSGQLI

-1797 GYKKAINPTAVDYN
+1797 GYKKAINPQAVDYN

-1828 LSKTN
+1828 LSKAD

>member
-1 MAGEKGNLNTSKT
+1 MAEEKGNLNTNKT
-14 STFIKGLHKDSD
+14 NTFVKGLHKDSD

-33 MWTYARN
+33 MWSYARN
-40 AVNNTIEG
+40 VVNNTIEG
-48 DVGAISNEASNAL
+48 DVGTISNEVSNIL

-71 AFSFR
+71 NYPYR
-76 YIIGAIHM
+76 YIIGMIHL
-84 FSDKWIVF
+84 FTDKWIVY
-92 TASHASAVEI
+92 TASHINEI
-102 LPRVSEIGL
+102 SITPGVSEIGL

-168 TWPSSDYVWLGGG
+168 TWPSSDYTWLGGG
-181 PGSTTVNFYSNGNGT
+181 SVNYYSNGINT
-196 NILWPG
+196 QFLWPG
-202 VEWNQICT
+202 VAWMQ
-210 DSSNTSQTEPGVWP
+210 DPNTQGACEFIELDP
-224 IGHPVD
+224 ILD
-230 GCITCISINTLN
+230 
-242 CEKIRLARLMN
+242 CEKTRLARLMN

-280 IKGEKVSDYFAAS
+280 IKGEKISDYFASS

-298 YTLNSVQGSLQLEVE
+298 YTLVSAQGSLQLEVE

-331 ENTVARVIG
+331 ENTVARIIG

-352 QYKPSF
+352 QYKPSL
-358 ESIDITLIPLMTPV
+358 ESIDITLIPLMTPI
-372 FEKSDQIAQL
+372 FEKSDQITQL

-388 VGPTSKFDFN
+388 IGPTSKFDFN

-412 VEYPS
+412 VEYPA

-423 GSKTNFM
+423 GSRTNYM

-452 HIPGRAAE
+452 HIPGRVAE
-460 SWGPNGILEN
+460 NWGPNGIPEN

-482 TRLFQTIN
+482 TLLFQTIN
-490 TATVFPSN
+490 TATQYPPS
-498 PAVYPYTLPDGGRVI
+498 PAYPYTLSDGGRVLA
-513 GAGKMGY
+513 AGKMGY
-520 WESTEKYP
+520 WQSTEVYP

-536 ASEYF
+536 ASYYP
-541 WTGTWDPTTGQPIP
+541 WTGTWDTITGAPIP
-555 SDSYDLCGLPIR
+555 SPSYDLCGLPIR

-580 TGQLTGSN
+580 TGQLTPYSE
-588 IAHHFRRSVATNA
+588 AYHFRRDVVTNA
-601 LFIRMMSVQFKNIIY
+601 LYIRMMSVQFKNIIY
-616 PKDNDGNDI
+616 PKDNDGVDI

-653 RTYNRVGVPANN
+653 RTYNRVGVPGNT

-679 PIGNNNNIADNNFLY
+679 PIGNDTNGADQYY
-694 NDPFIKSVDI
+694 NDPFIRSVDE
-704 NNNFLDQTVPKNI
+704 NNNLLNQQVPKNI

-723 DTSFRN
+723 DTSFRT
-729 PYLAP
+729 PYLSA
-734 IELKLYGHLEG
+734 IELKLYGHLSG
-745 EALQRFIEPQGHPKF
+745 QALQRFIEPQGHPKF
-760 KLLTNDAIWIILLS
+760 KLLTNDALWIIIISGILDVLLRS
-774 GLGDA
+774 TGERKINWPQGSFTQQYQLPVVIPGGTLPAGIPLNLPGVAAVGAANTTFITSFGAYEGVGGFLADAFLGQDNVDAFFNTHNNVVLGAGGTYNPINYETSLSPYSMLPTWTQA
-779 LLRRSGKKQINYPLS
+779 LL
-794 SFNSQ
+794 NSI
-799 FGLNWLLAG
+799 G
-808 GGNGGPSAA
+808 SV
-817 TPLPFGGINLTQSPG
+817 S
-832 ATTLTPSPGPNNFW
+832 
-846 YNWQIGTLGSRNSF
+846 QIGF
-860 FNYVNSGGS
+860 F
-869 LGDYFA
+869 
-875 GTDGQSVF
+875 
-883 ARNNNLAGGRLG
+883 
-895 GVTNAASY
+895 
-903 TVEQSGASLL
+903 
-913 PSWTDALFNTLSGV
+913 
-927 QQSGFYFMEGA
+927 FMEGA
-938 QAAQELIYAFT
+938 QAATDLLYALA
-949 PFRQYA
+949 PYRQYA

-970 NINDTKR
+970 TITDTKR
-977 FKIADSSYIFK
+977 FKIADSSYVFK
-988 NISFEIDDYNDTITN
+988 NISFEIDDYNDTITGTSS
-1003 DPFQKYTINNYK
+1003 QKYTINNYK
-1015 RGQLLMLRTER
+1015 RSQLLMLRTER
-1026 ANTPVTDGPKLLVTG
+1026 ANTPTTDGPKLLITG
-1041 TSGLD
+1041 ISGLD
-1046 ISLGS
+1046 QSLGS
-1051 LGMFDD
+1051 LGMFDT
-1057 ELGPTGP
+1057 ELGQYGP
-1064 KINEK
+1064 KINDR
-1069 KKSIEFGTR
+1069 KKSIEFSTR

-1090 DDQYGQLNTITQ
+1090 DDQYGQLKTITQ
-1102 FPITPCEQK
+1102 FPVTPCEQK
-1111 FNYTALPS
+1111 FDYTALPQV
-1119 TITPISVIDKVLVQ
+1119 TIILPSPVNKIFYQ
-1133 KRINETPVIFGGD
+1133 KIITQTPVIFGGD

-1192 RYDVSQINIT
+1192 KYDASQLNVLNLGTFTQWVT
-1202 SIGAWSALF
+1202 SF
-1211 NNSTTGTGFLPNDYF
+1211 NNGTTGAGFTPNSYF
-1226 NLDNQYYIRET
+1226 NLDNKNYNRNT
-1237 DKPFGIGGGYP
+1237 DNPGSYP
-1248 GFTNAKNSYFY
+1248 GFTNAKDSYFY

-1281 GTFDYEKC
+1281 GVFDYEKA

-1294 YTDLETMFRMDKLT
+1294 YTDLETMFRMDKIT
-1308 ATEGNFY
+1308 PTEGNFY

-1381 DFVSQI
+1381 DFISQI

-1433 ARDPQNIVVA
+1433 ARDAQNIVVA
-1443 DRPYM
+1443 DKPYM

-1494 DYFLPCKLVE
+1494 DYFLPAKLLE

-1511 TDNPVAGVGTQAV
+1511 QDNPVAGIGTQAV
-1524 FDNYNSVLYFCKKDY
+1524 YDNYNSVLYFSKKDY
-1539 KLKEIGPDGFP
+1539 KLKEIGPDNQP
-1550 LAGRVINVNSGKE
+1550 LEGRVVNVNTKKE
-1563 SYFNYYPYVDGKP
+1563 SYFNYFPYVNGVVSTSPIKI
-1576 SDVPVKLALGDS
+1576 ALGDP

-1607 ISFHDWHPDLVIPTK
+1607 ISFHDWHPDLVMPTK
-1622 DSFITTRA
+1622 DSFITTKK

-1635 HGANCG
+1635 HGANCN

-1655 EFPVSTGQTVT
+1655 EFPITTGQTVT

-1676 CYRREKRFCTD
+1676 CYRRERRFCSD
-1687 QFHVLDYNFDRLV
+1687 QFHILDYNFDRLV
-1700 IHNSEQISGY
+1700 IHNTEQISGY

-1715 FPKNNIALS
+1715 FPKNNVALS

-1731 VNNNSFDILFSKEE
+1731 INNNSYDILFSKEE

-1763 PNGSGYPPQGQLI
+1763 PNGSGYPPSGQLI

-1797 GYKKAINPTAVDYN
+1797 GYKKAINPQAVDYN

-1828 LSKTN
+1828 LSKAD